1 MPKKQLEIP
10 GTEVASIPEIEEA
23 AELYVKARDRRMR
36 LTEQE
41 IAAKVNLLQVCV
53 ANEDKLT
60 VNQDGDRCYTYEDEM
75 VILKRGKANVKVK
88 LIRENAGDESDED

>member
-10 GTEVASIPEIEEA
+10 GTEVDSIPEIEEA

-53 ANEDKLT
+53 ANEDKLSP
-60 VNQDGDRCYTYEDEM
+60 NQDGDKCYTYEDEM

-88 LIRENAGDESDED
+88 LLREKDESDDED